1 MAILEAKG
9 LTKTFGP
16 KVAVNGI
23 NLTVDR
29 GQFVAFLGPNGAGKS
44 TTIGMLTGLI
54 QPTSGTI
61 TVADHTPGQVA
72 YRQQIGVVFQDS
84 VLDRQLTVNENL
96 RLRARMYQ
104 HPDTAWFDQLIK
116 QFDLAPILN
125 QTYGTLSGGQRRRTD
140 IARALLNHPQIL
152 FLDEPST
159 GLDIQTR
166 QTIWSALAA
175 LRVQTQLTVILTTHY
190 LEETENA
197 DLVYVIDRGEI
208 IAADTVVDLK
218 NRYAA
223 HQLTIQTTAA
233 DRVKTVAN
241 QAGLRADIV
250 ANEVHVN
257 IHHPQQAIALLTEL
271 TDTITDFEFHPA
283 DMNTIFVTLTG
294 KEIR

>member
-61 TVADHTPGQVA
+61 TVADHTPEQVA

-116 QFDLAPILN
+116 QFDLA
-125 QTYGTLSGGQRRRTD
+125 
-140 IARALLNHPQIL
+140 
-152 FLDEPST
+152 
-159 GLDIQTR
+159 
-166 QTIWSALAA
+166 
-175 LRVQTQLTVILTTHY
+175 
-190 LEETENA
+190 
-197 DLVYVIDRGEI
+197 
-208 IAADTVVDLK
+208 
-218 NRYAA
+218 
-223 HQLTIQTTAA
+223 
-233 DRVKTVAN
+233 
-241 QAGLRADIV
+241 
-250 ANEVHVN
+250 
-257 IHHPQQAIALLTEL
+257 
-271 TDTITDFEFHPA
+271 
-283 DMNTIFVTLTG
+283 
-294 KEIR
+294 